1 MKRAKRVV
9 SFVLIFLLCFGTDV
23 SAFADTQSTQ
33 AAYTVQYLQVEQ
45 MVLNNNLQ
53 VGSNELTIGSMD
65 NENKL
70 KKKYDEISDV
80 LSQTSASMNAI
91 INNPQSTTSLKAVA
105 QGTNVTLQA
114 LLSLLDLQEDVSDD
128 DYELTELQVDLSNG
142 QLVRSA
148 QSIFSVYYQ
157 LQYNIQDL
165 TNKRIVL
172 ENAKKIAQAKYDAQL
187 GTYVDVL
194 DAENTLTA
202 LDNSIIDLQNQS
214 KSIGYQM
221 NQLLGHSYNDSI
233 TFGTMPQPDT
243 VYAEKI
249 NLKNDTVSAQAAS
262 WKVKIYAKERSLL
275 GDDTRKNR
283 DQRQIKSNAVAME
296 NENIGASLEKQYD
309 AIKKQQAA
317 LSLEQQKLQNA
328 KVQWDQA
335 QQKYNAGVL
344 PAFEL
349 IKVKNDYLAES
360 TAVKTVSS
368 TLFWNIE
375 SYKWIVKGLP
385 AS

>member
-328 KVQWDQA
+328 KVHWDQA